1 MNKFLEE
8 FAPAQLTDRE
18 TEVGN
23 LLIKGFNSKEIS
35 KFLGISDGTVRNHTK
50 KVYAKLQ
57 VRSQAE
63 LCGLFIEQALTIK

>member
-1 MNKFLEE
+1 M
-8 FAPAQLTDRE
+8 TDRE